1 MSLYYKSYNI
11 LKTNLGINDAFSEF
25 NEISIRDFLKNAS
38 LSGDFEKFID
48 LKSKEHK
55 IKVNSIKSEQD
66 FSIFIQRTYI
76 TMVYQVSEIFM
87 HNFQQENE
95 SFFQLKWDTQTSKES
110 KLQYLLRNIR
120 KNSKYKA
127 DKIKTHNIDLFEYYR
142 KIRNLT
148 VHGINKGKDEQDKNF
163 NKIKHH
169 YSNVFKEYGQ
179 LAAPNEFYNIK
190 FDDFILYSRITKQ
203 LALEIC
209 ESVAPDLKIIA
220 SNYDIKPHKKLL
232 NNRKRFRTAIFSDL
246 FNNYKLS
253 IDDAEKV
260 VTEII
265 EKTEIKKVL
274 EKDKQKVKPVIVDEG

>member
-142 KIRNLT
+142 KI
-148 VHGINKGKDEQDKNF
+148 
-163 NKIKHH
+163 
-169 YSNVFKEYGQ
+169 
-179 LAAPNEFYNIK
+179 
-190 FDDFILYSRITKQ
+190 
-203 LALEIC
+203 
-209 ESVAPDLKIIA
+209 
-220 SNYDIKPHKKLL
+220 
-232 NNRKRFRTAIFSDL
+232 
-246 FNNYKLS
+246 
-253 IDDAEKV
+253 
-260 VTEII
+260 
-265 EKTEIKKVL
+265 
-274 EKDKQKVKPVIVDEG
+274 VIQYVQMGMI